1 LNDDPLP
8 LPEELEKKS
17 TIVDDIM
24 IMTDSIEKDIKEEE
38 EKKYLSVPPQSKR
51 QKIESSI

>member
-1 LNDDPLP
+1 MNDDPLP